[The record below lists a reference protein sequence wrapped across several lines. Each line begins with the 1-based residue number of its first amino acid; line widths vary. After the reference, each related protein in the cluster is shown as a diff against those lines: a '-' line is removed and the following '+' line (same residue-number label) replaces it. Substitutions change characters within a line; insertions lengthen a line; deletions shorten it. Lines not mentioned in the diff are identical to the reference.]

1 MTHPL
6 SPRGTVATSPTISAE
21 SYQRMADEALRSFLR
36 PALTH
41 VRKRDSGARASIL
54 LTVRTQAP
62 GVRLPVAMIA
72 QHPDCID
79 LVLQERSS
87 PLSINRRAIT
97 LGVVVDGRWSKAVI
111 PFDAILRFADQS
123 AGFVIDFP
131 QLNPSPATEVEAS
144 KVVSLA
150 AFRKAR
156 G

>member
-1 MTHPL
+1 M
-6 SPRGTVATSPTISAE
+6 PRPFTSPTVSAE

-41 VRKRDSGARASIL
+41 VRKRDSGARASIV

-72 QHPDCID
+72 QHPDHVD

-111 PFDAILRFADQS
+111 PFDAILRFVDQD
-123 AGFVIDFP
+123 AGFAMDFP
-131 QLNPSPATEVEAS
+131 QLSPPQAIERAVS

-150 AFRKAR
+150 AFREAR